1 MNTPRDALVIV
12 AAGAVG
18 TFFFGRPVLRTWR
31 SRAWPR
37 AAGTVAS
44 SHAEPR
50 QPDGTGVAGRR
61 LYVRVVY
68 RYTVGGK
75 EFTGE
80 RYSFFMDRIA
90 HRREESASED
100 ARRYAK
106 GTKVDVRHDPNDPTD
121 AVIDTTIPW
130 DRGAMAA
137 FSVIFL
143 VLGLV
148 GTARI
153 LLG

>member
-12 AAGAVG
+12 AAGAVA
-18 TFFFGRPVLRTWR
+18 TFFFGRPVLRSWR
-31 SRAWPR
+31 SRAWPH
-37 AAGTVAS
+37 AAGTVTS
-44 SHAEPR
+44 SRAEPR
-50 QPDGTGVAGRR
+50 QPDGAGVAGRR

-75 EFTGE
+75 ELTGE
-80 RYSFFMDRIA
+80 RYSFFTDRIV
-90 HRREESASED
+90 HRLEQRASED
-100 ARRYAK
+100 AKRYAK

-121 AVIDTTIPW
+121 AVIDPTIPW
-130 DRGAMAA
+130 ERGAMAA

-143 VLGLV
+143 ILGLV

-153 LLG
+153 LIG